1 MSKAGKY
8 KVCVGEQFLGHF
20 SGNSPMAAV
29 DKAMEKTKPF
39 YGDRFVPGAAFSVS
53 RGSKEPVTVTLGE

>member
-29 DKAMEKTKPF
+29 DKAIEKSEPF
-39 YGDRFVPGAAFSVS
+39 YGDRFVYGAEFTVS
-53 RGSKEPVTVTLGE
+53 RGSKEPVTITLGE